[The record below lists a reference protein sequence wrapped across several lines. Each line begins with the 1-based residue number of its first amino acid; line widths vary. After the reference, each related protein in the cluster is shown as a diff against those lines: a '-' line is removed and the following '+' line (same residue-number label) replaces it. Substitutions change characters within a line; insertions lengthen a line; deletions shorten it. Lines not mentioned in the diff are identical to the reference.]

1 MLYLLSVFSGA
12 MIAIMIS
19 INGVLSTRI
28 GTQEATIIFVI
39 FGLILSSILS
49 IRVKD
54 KTKEKLPLWM
64 YTGGVFNALT
74 IWFNNLA
81 FGTISVSAILAI
93 SLFGQVVVS
102 AFVDHYAMFGLEKRP
117 FDKQKMIG
125 FFIVC
130 LGLVV
135 MSLPLQAGT
144 FMAIF
149 ITLITGFCV
158 VFNRI
163 VSAELAKKRS
173 LQKSVFWNFFIASLS
188 LLLLSKVFYNTSLSN
203 TYSSM
208 LESNPLLLTGA
219 VFAVAIV
226 LATNYLSPRVASYYL
241 TLLLFIGQIFSGIA
255 LDIILSA
262 RFSLQNFLGGLLV
275 LAGLLLNMLFDYQKW
290 KNATK
295 KS

>member
-1 MLYLLSVFSGA
+1 MLYLLSILSGT

-19 INGVLSTRI
+19 INGVLSTRV
-28 GTQEATIIFVI
+28 GTQEGTIIFVVL
-39 FGLILSSILS
+39 GLVLSLLFSIG
-49 IRVKD
+49 VKNRSNA
-54 KTKEKLPLWM
+54 KLPLWM
-64 YTGGVFNALT
+64 YTGGIFNALT

-102 AFVDHYAMFGLEKRP
+102 AAVDHYGLFGLEIRR
-117 FDKQKMIG
+117 FNRQKLLG
-125 FFIVC
+125 FLIVC

-135 MSLPLQAGT
+135 MSLPLQEGS

-163 VSAELAKKRS
+163 ASAELAKKRS
-173 LQKSVFWNFFIASLS
+173 LQKSVFWNFLIASITLIV
-188 LLLLSKVFYNTSLSN
+188 LSKVLYKSSLIQTYN
-203 TYSSM
+203 SM
-208 LESNPLLLTGA
+208 LQSNPLLLTGA
-219 VFAVAIV
+219 IFAVATV

-241 TLLLFIGQIFSGIA
+241 TLLLFIGQIFSGIV
-255 LDIILSA
+255 LDIVLSA
-262 RFSLQNFLGGLLV
+262 NFSLQNFAGGILV
-275 LAGLLLNMLFDYQKW
+275 LFGLLLNLLFDKR
-290 KNATK
+290 KLDNNVK